1 MIPLQSTIIHLPFP
15 LLTSPGCCA
24 LVVVLQAFGILANLT
39 VLDLPSTSS
48 WSKLLKDYNLLSLL
62 SKVLVPGMA
71 QADLQLEI
79 VLMISTMASDDKCR
93 QQLASSNIIS
103 LLYQVTN

>member
-1 MIPLQSTIIHLPFP
+1 M
-15 LLTSPGCCA
+15 
-24 LVVVLQAFGILANLT
+24 LQAFGILANLT

-79 VLMISTMASDDKCR
+79 VLMISTMASDDKCC